1 MQLEFDYWYFKET
14 LPKLLCRD
22 IINFAKS
29 KNDTQFAIV
38 AGVKGVDKNSKKL
51 NKRQKEKTL
60 KTRNSK
66 VVWLKEP
73 WIISKILPFIKTA
86 NKNAGWNFVIEDC
99 EAVQFTIYEK
109 GQYYGWH
116 SDCGIKTD
124 EDGKIRKLSASILL
138 NDSSEFE
145 GGELEFCHYTKPNQ
159 EHMVLSTKKILNTT
173 GSMVVFPSFVFHR
186 VKPVTKGV
194 RYSLVVW
201 LRGFP
206 LK

>member
-1 MQLEFDYWYFKET
+1 MQLEFDYWYFKQS
-14 LPKLLCRD
+14 LPKLWCRD
-22 IINFAKS
+22 IISFAKS
-29 KNDTQFAIV
+29 TNDSQFAVV

-51 NKRQKEKTL
+51 SKRQKEKTL
-60 KTRNSK
+60 RARNSK

-73 WIISKILPFIKTA
+73 WITNKIA

-99 EAVQFTIYEK
+99 EAIQFTIYEK

-116 SDCGIKTD
+116 SDCGTKPD
-124 EDGKIRKLSASILL
+124 EDGRIRKLSASILL
-138 NDSSEFE
+138 NDPSEFE

-159 EHMVLSTKKILNTT
+159 EPIILSTKKHLITA
-173 GSMVVFPSFVFHR
+173 GSMAIFPSFVFHR